1 LLFIFVYKFRRFCAE
16 MSAAVEKSSEN
27 AKETMKRIR
36 EQGVRLKYLL
46 MRSAA
51 SAGMILG
58 VWLVGY
64 FRYNVTWVL
73 VPSIVYVGVVEYRK
87 WRKSATG
94 AHEDEQSL
102 LGRVEELPS
111 WVSIARRPSYVTGKV

>member
-1 LLFIFVYKFRRFCAE
+1 
-16 MSAAVEKSSEN
+16 MSATVEKSSEN
-27 AKETMKRIR
+27 ARSPKETMKRIR

-46 MRSAA
+46 MKSAA

-87 WRKSATG
+87 WRKSAAG
-94 AHEDEQSL
+94 VQEDEQSL

-111 WVSIARRPSYVTGKV
+111 WVSTARILSYGTGKV

>member
-1 LLFIFVYKFRRFCAE
+1 
-16 MSAAVEKSSEN
+16 MSTTVEKSSEN
-27 AKETMKRIR
+27 ARSSKGTVKRIR

-46 MRSAA
+46 MKSAA
-51 SAGMILG
+51 STGMILG

-64 FRYNVTWVL
+64 FRYSVTWVL

-87 WRKSATG
+87 WRKAAAG
-94 AHEDEQSL
+94 GQEDEQSL

-111 WVSIARRPSYVTGKV
+111 WVSTARVTVRVRIGLVLCIFIFSF